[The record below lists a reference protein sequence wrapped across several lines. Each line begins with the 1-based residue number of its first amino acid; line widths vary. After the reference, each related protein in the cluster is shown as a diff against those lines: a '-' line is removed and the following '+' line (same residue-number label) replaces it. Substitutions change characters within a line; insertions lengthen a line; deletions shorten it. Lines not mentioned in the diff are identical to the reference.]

1 MGVEEQFDMDDRK
14 KIEERLRK
22 KEAEIQGLEE
32 RLRTAKIYVQALQD
46 VLRLLGT
53 PDSHPEPDAHA
64 ANKTTTLRSGS
75 AVDQARQII
84 LHRREPMH
92 ISALLEAMGKDA
104 SADSRVSLASSLAA
118 YVRRGEIFSRPAPN
132 TFGLL
137 ELGHSG
143 DAESEDAQPP
153 PGFGKI
159 NPIAKEH
166 VIPPS
171 PVDDDI
177 PF

>member
-1 MGVEEQFDMDDRK
+1 MDDRK
-14 KIEERLRK
+14 KVEERLRK

-84 LHRREPMH
+84 LNGKEPMH
-92 ISALLEAMGKDA
+92 ISALLKAMGKDA
-104 SADSRVSLASSLAA
+104 TADSRVSLAGSLAA

-137 ELGHSG
+137 ELGHFG
-143 DAESEDAQPP
+143 DAESEVAHPP

-159 NPIAKEH
+159 NPIAKER